1 MFRLRYILPALAFVM
16 TQTAFAGPNLAS
28 YYTTIGKEDFYNSRG
43 APLKDVGAVIQQDR
57 ANFHRFGLRHPG
69 DETDPF
75 FGDRAMRAKIPD
87 LVRAGGVDRYL
98 QEVLGRGWQGYDQ
111 TWLIQICGTRGG
123 VTHLRIDPADG
134 DGYSDC

>member
-1 MFRLRYILPALAFVM
+1 MYKSRYLLPAFTLMM
-16 TQTAFAGPNLAS
+16 TQAAFAAPNLAS
-28 YYTTIGKEDFYNSRG
+28 YYATIGREDYYNSSG
-43 APLKDVGAVIQQDR
+43 VPLNDVGAVIQQDR
-57 ANFHRFGLRHPG
+57 ANFHRFGLRHSG
-69 DETDPF
+69 DDTDPY

-98 QEVLGRGWQGYDQ
+98 KDLLGSGWQGSSQ
-111 TWLIQICGTRGG
+111 TWLIQICGASGQ

>member
-1 MFRLRYILPALAFVM
+1 MFKVRYVLPAITVM
-16 TQTAFAGPNLAS
+16 LTQAAFANPNLAS
-28 YYTTIGKEDFYNSRG
+28 YYTTIGREDFYNSSG
-43 APLKDVGAVIQQDR
+43 VPLNDVGAVVQQDR

-69 DETDPF
+69 DETDPYF
-75 FGDRAMRAKIPD
+75 SDQAMRAQIPD

-98 QEVLGRGWQGYDQ
+98 TQLLGSGWPGYSQ
-111 TWLIQICGTRGG
+111 TWLIQICGTPGW